1 MYSEQIKS
9 ALIAGVFS
17 TFVLG
22 FLAWLNYMGDYGIW
36 LMAPFGATAVLV
48 FGVPQ
53 SPLAKPK
60 NVIGGHMLTAMIG
73 VVFSYY
79 SADSADSAIMI
90 GLAVGIAITLMII
103 TKTIHPAAGANP
115 ILIIES
121 GQSWDFLIMPV
132 LAGTV
137 FIVLSG
143 FVARWIIQYLMDN
156 KYKKTA

>member
-1 MYSEQIKS
+1 
-9 ALIAGVFS
+9 
-17 TFVLG
+17 
-22 FLAWLNYMGDYGIW
+22 MGDYGIW

-53 SPLAKPK
+53 SSLAKPK

-79 SADSADSAIMI
+79 SADSAIMI
-90 GLAVGIAITLMII
+90 GLAVGIAITLMMI

-121 GQSWDFLIMPV
+121 SQSWDFFNNASTCRDSV
-132 LAGTV
+132 YCGVWFCRDVV
-137 FIVLSG
+137 FGAID
-143 FVARWIIQYLMDN
+143 RN
-156 KYKKTA
+156 

>member
-1 MYSEQIKS
+1 MHSEQIKS

-22 FLAWLNYMGDYGIW
+22 FLAWLSYMGDYGIW

-53 SPLAKPK
+53 SPLAMPK
-60 NVIGGHMLTAMIG
+60 NVIGGDMLTAMIG

-79 SADSADSAIMI
+79 SADSAIMI

-137 FIVLSG
+137 LIVLSG
-143 FVARWIIQYLMDN
+143 FVARWFIQYLMDN